1 MFEIYTK
8 MFQALLPGK
17 VEEFAKKEKGTVKDA
32 LMVIVFAWIVSFF
45 LDLIGAGLAIGRG
58 AEALA
63 PLMNLFGGTVIGGL
77 MIVAVAVGSILGL
90 IWALL
95 SNYIIQWFGSFVA
108 KAGFKGTGNFPQMF
122 YVAMLFTGAITI
134 INSVLNMVFGL
145 LPMLGIINGIVGIL
159 LFLWSLYLLFVTV
172 KSVQKVEML
181 GGVVTVVAMFVAAVI
196 ITMVLAIILGILMVA
211 LGLGAAGAV
220 AGAEAGAM

>member
-32 LMVIVFAWIVSFF
+32 IMVILFAWIVSFF

-63 PLMNLFGGTVIGGL
+63 PLMNLFGGTVVGGL
-77 MIVAVAVGSILGL
+77 MIVAVAVGSILAL
-90 IWALL
+90 IWALFF
-95 SNYIIQWFGSFVA
+95 NYIMQWVGSFVA
-108 KAGFKGTGNFPQMF
+108 KAGFKGTGNFPQQF

-145 LPMLGIINGIVGIL
+145 LPFLGIVNGIVGL
-159 LFLWSLYLLFVTV
+159 VLGLYALYLMYLTV

-181 GGVVTVVAMFVAAVI
+181 GAIISVVAMFVVG
-196 ITMVLAIILGILMVA
+196 MVLALILGMLMVLILVA
-211 LGLGAAGAV
+211 LGVGTAGAI
-220 AGAEAGAM
+220 AGATA

>member
-32 LMVIVFAWIVSFF
+32 IMVIVFAWIVSFF
-45 LDLIGAGLAIGRG
+45 LDLIGAGLAIGKG

-90 IWALL
+90 IWALFF
-95 SNYIIQWFGSFVA
+95 NYIMQWVGSFVA
-108 KAGFKGTGNFPQMF
+108 KAGFKGTGNFPQQF

-145 LPMLGIINGIVGIL
+145 LPMLGILNGIIGLVLGIYA
-159 LFLWSLYLLFVTV
+159 LYLMYLTI
-172 KSVQKVEML
+172 KAVQKVEML
-181 GGVVTVVAMFVAAVI
+181 GAIVSVIAMFVVGVVIATIIVFAV
-196 ITMVLAIILGILMVA
+196 AIILVS
-211 LGLGAAGAV
+211 LGVGAAGAV
-220 AGAEAGAM
+220 AGATA